1 MSEKIEKKLPQKKIS
16 ITIDENTYDIDYPK
30 NGQFIQIES
39 LKIALTRG
47 SYNSL
52 SESSNTSTVYAK
64 YTVDMIAFFSTCCP
78 KLREDLK
85 VETFA
90 DLDMLSTKKLM
101 KVYINTVYPWLME
114 WESILNSDD

>member
-1 MSEKIEKKLPQKKIS
+1 MSEIIEKKLPQKKIS
-16 ITIDENTYDIDYPK
+16 IVIDENSYDIDYPK

-39 LKIALTRG
+39 LKMALTRG
-47 SYNSL
+47 SYNSF
-52 SESSNTSTVYAK
+52 SESTNTSTLYAR

-101 KVYINTVYPWLME
+101 KVYVNTILPWLME
-114 WESILNSDD
+114 WEVILNADD